1 MHRCTCAQMRK
12 GKIISV
18 VWKESKSYTIY
29 FFSLCAESSWKF
41 KIYAIVQKPGL
52 KGSLSFPD
60 SQVDPRKWTYFIMCY
75 VVDNRHI
82 FTFLRHMIGWLK
94 WNIKRKNYYIFSWRK
109 FQGKTGSDNTKSL
122 MNLSIIPGYNKN
134 VRFGLPD
141 WKLSQSTT

>member
-1 MHRCTCAQMRK
+1 MIIAIYLLTQLNGVYISRPVYLWDLLFVWAFTVVQTCSWSLFIFGAA
-12 GKIISV
+12 
-18 VWKESKSYTIY
+18 KSILFLY
-29 FFSLCAESSWKF
+29 FNFTW
-41 KIYAIVQKPGL
+41 
-52 KGSLSFPD
+52 
-60 SQVDPRKWTYFIMCY
+60 FILLLQWY